1 MDVIACPRCSN
12 AIATNKNT
20 HKTMKNETT
29 TIDLSPID
37 RMISFLTMRYAFR
50 YNTVLSCTEYRLVRR
65 RLGRARPYRRPRP
78 HRAHRRTALAQVVQ
92 DVAARHGEP
101 VAEPALATLRQQRCA
116 AAHLASGLPQ
126 EYVLPSPAARRPE
139 VGLHRQPHPFRPP
152 SGDARHVA
160 AATHQPRRVQPD
172 IAACAAGFSEERYPA
187 ALDKGETTLWHA
199 P

>member
-1 MDVIACPRCSN
+1 M
-12 AIATNKNT
+12 
-20 HKTMKNETT
+20 
-29 TIDLSPID
+29 
-37 RMISFLTMRYAFR
+37 
-50 YNTVLSCTEYRLVRR
+50 
-65 RLGRARPYRRPRP
+65 
-78 HRAHRRTALAQVVQ
+78 VQ

-101 VAEPALATLRQQRCA
+101 MAEPAFATLRQQRCA
-116 AAHLASGLPQ
+116 AAHLAAGLPQ
-126 EYVLPSPAARRPE
+126 EHVLPPIAARRPE